1 MEENVMKKHVI
12 DYGLMGLCF
21 SLALLVGGCSS
32 GQVKMGD
39 ESAKSTATG
48 YAGGSSA
55 TGENSGLEHCVR
67 PVGTMSVYEDVEAEW
82 HKTWIA
88 NMRGDRTTTSIVP
101 VIRLL
106 AQQSNCFAV
115 VERGR
120 AMNAMARERGLMDSG
135 ELREHSNFGKGQ
147 MAAADYTLEP
157 NIILSS
163 NDVGGI
169 GGTLGGMLPGSWGS
183 IGADIGGKMKF
194 KDSQS
199 ILTLIENRS
208 GIQVASAEG
217 SASAKDAGG
226 LLGMLSGGGGG
237 ALSAYTKTPEGKV
250 IVGSITDAYNN
261 LVKAVKSY
269 KAQESASPYGHG
281 TGGSLQVN

>member
-1 MEENVMKKHVI
+1 MKAYSYVFLAV
-12 DYGLMGLCF
+12 GTT
-21 SLALLVGGCSS
+21 LALLSGCSS

-39 ESAKSTATG
+39 ASAKSTATG
-48 YAGGSSA
+48 YAGGSSSA
-55 TGENSGLEHCVR
+55 GKNSALEHCDR
-67 PVGTMSVYEDVEAEW
+67 PVGTMSVYEDRSAEW
-82 HKTWIA
+82 YQAWRA

-106 AQQSNCFAV
+106 AQQSNCFAI

-120 AMNAMARERGLMDSG
+120 AMDAMARERGLMDAG
-135 ELREHSNFGKGQ
+135 ELRKHSNFGKGQ

-169 GGTLGGMLPGSWGS
+169 GGTLGGLLPGAYGS
-183 IGADIGGKMKF
+183 IAGSVGSKMKF
-194 KDSQS
+194 KESQS

-208 GIQVASAEG
+208 GIQVAVAEG
-217 SASAKDAGG
+217 SASATDAGG
-226 LLGMLSGGGGG
+226 LLGMLGASGGGT
-237 ALSAYTKTPEGKV
+237 LSAYTKTPEGKV

-269 KAQESASPYGHG
+269 KAQESASSNGHG
-281 TGGSLQVN
+281 TGGSMKVN